1 MSVEL
6 RRRQFRR
13 ALKWSAAL
21 FAGYLFVTYQV
32 VTYGFL
38 TKVDYYFWK
47 KDHPEFSGITEFIIL
62 RLDDLGRRWVSA
74 VVLLAV
80 VIYIK
85 KRYNT
90 WRPVN
95 LALLIFLANNLIVAA
110 FKIGLGRTK
119 PRLGFDLLNAG
130 GMSYPSGHETN
141 VIATWGIIAYLLY
154 RYAHIDRYQGRLASA
169 LVALFSV
176 TVFVVSL
183 VRNTHWFSDLLGGLL
198 LGGGLLVLTIAID
211 RYFPSKS
218 QPQ

>member
-1 MSVEL
+1 MLLEL
-6 RRRQFRR
+6 RRRQMRR
-13 ALKWSAAL
+13 ALKWSAVL
-21 FAGYLFVTYQV
+21 FLGYLFVTYQV

-38 TKVDYYFWK
+38 TKVDHYFWV
-47 KDHPEFSGITEFIIL
+47 KDHPEFSGILEFIIL

-74 VVLLAV
+74 VVLIAV

-85 KRYNT
+85 QRYKT

-95 LALLIFLANNLIVAA
+95 LALLIFFANNLIVAA
-110 FKIGLGRTK
+110 FKVGLGRTK
-119 PRLGFDLLNAG
+119 PRLGFDLLHAG

-141 VIATWGIIAYLLY
+141 TIATWGIIAYLLF

-169 LVALFSV
+169 LVAIFSV

-183 VRNTHWFSDLLGGLL
+183 IRNTHWFSDLLGGLL